1 MTLPVETEQ
10 RDDETGVKRK
20 KHTGRTV
27 IIVMAIIVLIA
38 AVLSGSY
45 IANLAGSFNSKTEK
59 IESAFPEES
68 TRPQKSEVT
77 SGPPAKNI
85 LLMGSD
91 SRGAAPDSQTAAP
104 SDQRSDVLMLVHIPS
119 DRKNV
124 YSISLMRDLWVSI
137 PGHGEAKINAA
148 LALGGVPLVVQTVE
162 SILSQRIDHVAS
174 LDFEGFKGLTEAL
187 GGVEVNSNVAFSTGP
202 FSYVAGTNTL
212 SGDKALA
219 FVRERY
225 AFPDGDYQRVR
236 NQQAFIKGVLAKT
249 INADTLS
256 NPVTVSNLVNVF
268 SPFVAVD
275 KSLDAAALGSLAVE
289 LKDVRP
295 QNMTMFTLP
304 TGGIGTSVDGQSIVF
319 SDKTAVQEV
328 SKALTEDKLSDY
340 IAAKNLQNGN

>member
-1 MTLPVETEQ
+1 MTLPVETEP

-27 IIVMAIIVLIA
+27 IIVVAVIVLIA

-68 TRPQKSEVT
+68 TRPEKSVVT

-91 SRGAAPDSQTAAP
+91 SRGAAPASQTAAP

-162 SILSQRIDHVAS
+162 SLLNQRIDHVVS

-202 FSYVAGTNTL
+202 FSYAAGTNTL
-212 SGDKALA
+212 SGDNALA

-249 INADTLS
+249 INAETLS
-256 NPVTVSNLVNVF
+256 SPVTVSNLVNAF

-275 KSLDAAALGSLAVE
+275 KSLDAASLGSLAVE

-304 TGGIGTSVDGQSIVF
+304 TGGIGTSVDGQSIVLI
-319 SDKTAVQEV
+319 DKTAVQEI
-328 SKALTEDKLSDY
+328 SKALTEDKISDY
-340 IAAKNLQNGN
+340 IAANNLQNGN